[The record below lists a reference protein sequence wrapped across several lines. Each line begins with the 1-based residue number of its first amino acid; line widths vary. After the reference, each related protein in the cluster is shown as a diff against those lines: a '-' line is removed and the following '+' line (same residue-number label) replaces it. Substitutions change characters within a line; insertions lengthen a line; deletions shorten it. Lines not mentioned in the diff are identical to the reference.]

1 MAQKK
6 EVNPQKQVIEIAD
19 FMYKHPDKKMA
30 DEISVFCSKFQR
42 TERTIWSYIA
52 QAKEYNKTRLQKQ
65 EAAKDAVLIDQ
76 AKQAAEEIAISR
88 SECIGVLANIIRG
101 ETRSIADETMAP
113 TDADRI
119 RAIAQ
124 LAKMQGWEAPIK
136 TESDVSFK
144 SFLIKTGIV
153 ENGSK

>member
-1 MAQKK
+1 MAQK
-6 EVNPQKQVIEIAD
+6 PQKEVIEIAD
-19 FMYKHPDKKMA
+19 YTLKNPLVRRREVLAKFGKKWQIPTRTLDRMWAIAKKH
-30 DEISVFCSKFQR
+30 
-42 TERTIWSYIA
+42 
-52 QAKEYNKTRLQKQ
+52 NKIRLQKQ

-76 AKQAAEEIAISR
+76 AKQTAEEIAISR

-101 ETRSIADETMAP
+101 EARSIADETMAP

-124 LAKMQGWEAPIK
+124 LAKMQGWEAPTK
-136 TESDVSFK
+136 VESDVSFK

-153 ENGSK
+153 ENENK